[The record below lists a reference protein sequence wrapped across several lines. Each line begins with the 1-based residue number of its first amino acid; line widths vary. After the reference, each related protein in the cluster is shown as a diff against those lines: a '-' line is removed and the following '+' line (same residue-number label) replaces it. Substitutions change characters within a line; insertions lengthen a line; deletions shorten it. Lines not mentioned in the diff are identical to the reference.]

1 MKIGL
6 NYVVR
11 AGRYYHFRYTVPQDV
26 RPFIGRTEIKKSLK
40 TDSWQQAVGRAQ
52 QIISRTLELV
62 KNIRK
67 HMVKIERRPD
77 MEELIREVVR
87 HAFHD
92 SLASD
97 EQHRVW
103 RSPLPKQ
110 ALSKEKP
117 PKEKPSKEEPSK
129 EEPSKEEPSK
139 EEPSKE
145 EPPKEE
151 PPKEEPPKE
160 EPSKEKPSKEEP
172 SDDVSEEVAWLEG
185 ALKRERFALARNDLS
200 TIYDYVV
207 HYLTDLDYLD
217 DFGHP
222 ADLTKLCRESLKAYI
237 VQLQVE
243 LERAKGNYDNPYDQ
257 VTVDSFGT
265 PGPIAAPLVRSPA
278 AELPTPEAP
287 PVGITLHQAIDGYID
302 EQMTAGVW
310 LEKTKIESTAVLE
323 LLKVHFGDVPLIHL
337 NHQRL
342 LHFRDGVLRKV
353 PAHRDRTPK
362 YRGVKLADLLTLDI
376 PESDRM
382 SVDTQNKYLRRIG
395 GLCGWAVRHEHLS
408 TNPASGLQYKKTKR
422 PDEERSGYS
431 PENLLDMQ
439 TALVQLP
446 TNCHAWKYWTPLLAV
461 HSGMRQNEIA
471 QLHLD
476 DIVDKDGVPC
486 FDVNGRGDDKRLKS
500 KAARRLV
507 PMHPHLVDLGFLDYV
522 EELRRQGEKRVWPDL
537 QKTRDGYGKPISR
550 WFSRWRKKWLT
561 PADLKQKK
569 DFHSFRHTF
578 DDRLKQAGVLD
589 VRLPQLMGHSLETD
603 QTFGRYGDLLRPP
616 QLFEAVKLL
625 DLGFDLDKLRREWK

>member
-11 AGRYYHFRYTVPQDV
+11 TGRYYHFRYTVPQDV

-40 TDSWQQAVGRAQ
+40 TDSWQQAVGRAE

-67 HMVKIERRPD
+67 HMLKTEKRPD
-77 MEELIREVVR
+77 REELIREVVQ

-97 EQHRVW
+97 ERNRLG

-110 ALSKEKP
+110 A
-117 PKEKPSKEEPSK
+117 PSTEDP
-129 EEPSKEEPSK
+129 
-139 EEPSKE
+139 
-145 EPPKEE
+145 
-151 PPKEEPPKE
+151 
-160 EPSKEKPSKEEP
+160 
-172 SDDVSEEVAWLEG
+172 SEEIAYLEG
-185 ALKRERFALARNDLS
+185 ALERERFALARNDLS

-287 PVGITLHQAIDGYID
+287 PAGITLSQAIDGYVD
-302 EQMTAGVW
+302 EQMTAGAW
-310 LEKTKIESTAVLE
+310 LEKTRIESMAVLE
-323 LLKVHFGDVPLIHL
+323 LLKDHFGDVPLTHL
-337 NHQRL
+337 THRRL
-342 LHFRDGVLRKV
+342 LHFRDSVLRKM
-353 PAHRDRTPK
+353 PIHRDRTPK
-362 YRGVKLADLLTLDI
+362 YRGVKLADLLTFDI

-408 TNPASGLQYKKTKR
+408 TNPASGLKYKKKTR
-422 PDEERSGYS
+422 PNEERSGYS

-446 TNCHAWKYWTPLLAV
+446 ANCHAWKYWAPLLAV
-461 HSGMRQNEIA
+461 YSGMRQNEIA

-476 DIVDKDGVPC
+476 DIVDKDEVPC

-507 PMHPHLVDLGFLDYV
+507 PMHPHLVALGFLDYV
-522 EELRRQGEKRVWPDL
+522 EDLRRQGEERLWPDL
-537 QKTRDGYGKPISR
+537 QKKRDGYGKPVSA
-550 WFSRWRKKWLT
+550 WFARWRKKWLT

-578 DDRLKQAGVLD
+578 DDGLKQAGVLD
-589 VRLPQLMGHSLETD
+589 VRLPQLMGHSLEGD
-603 QTFGRYGDLLRPP
+603 QTFGRYGDLLGPP

>member
-40 TDSWQQAVGRAQ
+40 TDSWQQAVGRAE

-67 HMVKIERRPD
+67 HMLKTEKRPD
-77 MEELIREVVR
+77 REELIREVVQ

-97 EQHRVW
+97 ERNRLG

-110 ALSKEKP
+110 A
-117 PKEKPSKEEPSK
+117 PSTEDP
-129 EEPSKEEPSK
+129 
-139 EEPSKE
+139 
-145 EPPKEE
+145 
-151 PPKEEPPKE
+151 
-160 EPSKEKPSKEEP
+160 
-172 SDDVSEEVAWLEG
+172 SEEIAYLEG
-185 ALKRERFALARNDLS
+185 ALERERFALARNDLS

-265 PGPIAAPLVRSPA
+265 PGPIAAPLVRPPA

-287 PVGITLHQAIDGYID
+287 PAGITLSQAIAGYVD
-302 EQMTAGVW
+302 EQMTAGAW
-310 LEKTKIESTAVLE
+310 LEKTRIESMAVLE
-323 LLKVHFGDVPLIHL
+323 LLKDHFGDVPLTHL
-337 NHQRL
+337 THRRL
-342 LHFRDGVLRKV
+342 LHFRDSVLRKM
-353 PAHRDRTPK
+353 PIHRDRTPK
-362 YRGVKLADLLTLDI
+362 YRGVKLADLLTFDI

-395 GLCGWAVRHEHLS
+395 GLCG
-408 TNPASGLQYKKTKR
+408 
-422 PDEERSGYS
+422 
-431 PENLLDMQ
+431 
-439 TALVQLP
+439 
-446 TNCHAWKYWTPLLAV
+446 
-461 HSGMRQNEIA
+461 
-471 QLHLD
+471 
-476 DIVDKDGVPC
+476 
-486 FDVNGRGDDKRLKS
+486 
-500 KAARRLV
+500 
-507 PMHPHLVDLGFLDYV
+507 
-522 EELRRQGEKRVWPDL
+522 
-537 QKTRDGYGKPISR
+537 
-550 WFSRWRKKWLT
+550 
-561 PADLKQKK
+561 
-569 DFHSFRHTF
+569 
-578 DDRLKQAGVLD
+578 
-589 VRLPQLMGHSLETD
+589 
-603 QTFGRYGDLLRPP
+603 
-616 QLFEAVKLL
+616 
-625 DLGFDLDKLRREWK
+625 